1 MKFKL
6 FESLGTKSVLFTL
19 IGILSFS
26 FMQAQTIKVTGSVTS
41 EGEPLIGVNI
51 KIKNTDK
58 ITISDFDGN
67 YEINAKSDDVL
78 IFDYLGYATKFVE
91 IKGNAIVNTELFED
105 AAQLEEVVVVG
116 YGLQT
121 KKEATAA
128 VARVNSEDIQKI
140 ATSDLG
146 SAIQG
151 QVSGVNVVA
160 SSGEPGESSNV
171 QIRGLNSI
179 NGNNAPLYVVD
190 GIPFDG
196 DPKISNDEIESIDV
210 LKDAASAAV
219 YGTRGSGGVILITTK
234 KGKEGVM
241 KISLNSY
248 YGVQKITSGT
258 KLLNREDRLYADFAS
273 LRGLNGTV
281 YGNTFTT
288 VENAPFSLTN
298 DSNLL
303 ELIEND
309 NAPIQNHNIN
319 ISGGKAGLSYNINAS
334 AFMQE
339 GVIIKSNFKRYNIRA
354 NTQYT
359 QGKWKVSTG
368 MSSRIED
375 RVSPPWG
382 LIREGIQYR
391 PLSALIDPNSNL
403 LEGAGS
409 DPQRA
414 LNLSNLGHRLSQTNN
429 SENHF
434 FDFSLNAEY
443 KILPSLTFT
452 SRAAASFNNGGV
464 EIINPNYIAFDDKG
478 DRLNTPQS
486 RVLNRSSIAKKTTWE
501 NILNYRKS
509 FGQHTINLTA
519 VYSAEQYKYSQFEA
533 SKFDIF
539 NNKITTLDG
548 ATGESNVD
556 SGSRNRWTQ
565 KRDNTLLG
573 TLGRVQ
579 YNYGGRYLV
588 GASLRRDGSSRFQ
601 KEHFGLFPSISL
613 GWNVSEEAFW
623 DPIKNFASS
632 FKLRASRGTTGNQ
645 DIEDYTYA
653 GVIRLQQDYIFG
665 TDESLAIGAIQQSFP
680 NQNVKWETSISNNYG
695 FDLGLLKNKL
705 TMSLDYY
712 VTNKE
717 DMLFPVEVA
726 LSNGGGRDYSRITRN
741 VGNMTNK
748 GLEYAVKYRHAS
760 GPLKWDVS
768 GTFTANRNEITAISN
783 NNEIIYFPGSTVSGH
798 NNDSDL
804 VTVIKKGYEAGAFF
818 LHKTDGVVKTQEELD
833 IYKTIVPTAELG
845 DLRYVDSNNDGEITL
860 SDRTYAG
867 SGQPDFELGLNL
879 NMNYKNFDLS
889 VQMYGSF
896 GSEILNGNKALAYK
910 SETHQD
916 LVYQWT
922 PDFRETS
929 VPLNRGYLHANYA
942 GGTDYWLED
951 GSFVRLRNV
960 VLGYTLK
967 KDLISKIGLNRLR
980 VYIASQNPLT
990 FTKYTGYDPEVGGN
1004 GLSTRGIDRGNY
1016 PVSSQIRA
1024 GLQVQF

>member
-6 FESLGTKSVLFTL
+6 FESLGAKSVLFAL

-26 FMQAQTIKVTGSVTS
+26 FVQAQTIRVTGSVTS
-41 EGEPLIGVNI
+41 EGEPLIGVNV
-51 KIKNTDK
+51 KVKNSDK

-67 YEINAKSDDVL
+67 YEISAKWDDVL
-78 IFDYLGYATKFVE
+78 IFDYLGYATKFAE
-91 IKGNAIVNTELFED
+91 IKGNNVVNVELLED

-128 VARVNSEDIQKI
+128 TVRVESEDIKKI
-140 ATSDLG
+140 ATADLG
-146 SAIQG
+146 AAIQG
-151 QVSGVNVVA
+151 QISGVNVVA

-171 QIRGLNSI
+171 QIRGLTSI
-179 NGNNAPLYVVD
+179 DGNNGPLYVVD

-219 YGTRGSGGVILITTK
+219 YGTRGAGGVILITTK
-234 KGKEGVM
+234 KGKEGLM

-248 YGVQKITSGT
+248 YGIQKITSGT
-258 KLLNREDRLYADFAS
+258 KLMNREDRLYADFAS
-273 LRGLNGTV
+273 LRGINGTV

-298 DSNLL
+298 DSSLL
-303 ELIEND
+303 DIIEND

-375 RVSPPWG
+375 RVIPPWG

-391 PLSALIDPNSNL
+391 PLNAQIDPESSL
-403 LEGAGS
+403 LEGAGT
-409 DPQRA
+409 DEQRA
-414 LNLSNLGHRLSQTNN
+414 QNLANLGQRLSRTNN

-464 EIINPNYIAFDDKG
+464 EMITPNYIAFRDDG
-478 DRLNTPQS
+478 ERVDTPQS
-486 RVLNRSSIAKKTTWE
+486 RIVNRSSIAKKTTWE
-501 NILNYRKS
+501 NILNYRKNI
-509 FGQHTINLTA
+509 GQHTINLTA

-539 NNKITTLDG
+539 NNEVTVLDG
-548 ATGESNVD
+548 ATGESNTD

-565 KRDNTLLG
+565 SRDNTLLG
-573 TLGRVQ
+573 ALGRVQ
-579 YNYGGRYLV
+579 YNYAGRYLI

-601 KEHFGLFPSISL
+601 KQPYGFFPSVSL
-613 GWNVSEEAFW
+613 GWNVSDEEFW
-623 DPIKNFASS
+623 EPIKDIASS
-632 FKLRASRGTTGNQ
+632 LKLRASRGTTGNQ
-645 DIEDYTYA
+645 NIKDYSYA
-653 GVIRLQQDYIFG
+653 GIITLQHDYIFG
-665 TDESLAIGAIQQSFP
+665 TDESLAIGAIQESFP

-695 FDLGLLKNKL
+695 FDLGLWKNKL

-712 VTNKE
+712 TTNKK
-717 DMLFPVEVA
+717 DMLFPVDVA
-726 LSNGGGRDYSRITRN
+726 SSNGGGRDNSRITRN

-748 GLEYAVKYRHAS
+748 GLEYAVKYRQSS

-768 GTFTANRNEITAISN
+768 GTFTTNSNKITSVSN
-783 NNEIIYFPGSTVSGH
+783 DNILYFPGSTVSGH
-798 NNDSDL
+798 NNDGDL
-804 VTVIKKGYEAGAFF
+804 VTVIQKGYEAGAFF
-818 LHKTDGVVKTQEELD
+818 LHKTDGVVHTNDELVE
-833 IYKTIVPTAELG
+833 YQKIVPSAKLG
-845 DLRYVDSNNDGEITL
+845 DLRYVDSNNDGEISL
-860 SDRTYAG
+860 ADRTYAG
-867 SGQPDFELGLNL
+867 SGQPDFEVGLNL
-879 NMNYKNFDLS
+879 NMNYKSFDLS

-896 GSEILNGNKALAYK
+896 GAEILNGNKALAYK

-922 PDFRETS
+922 PDFANAV
-929 VPLNRGYLHANYA
+929 VPINRGYLHQNYA

-960 VLGYTLK
+960 VLGYSLN
-967 KDLISKIGLNRLR
+967 KDLISRIGLNRLR
-980 VYIASQNPLT
+980 VYVASQNPLT